1 MLLNL
6 IQNALKFTM
15 KGGISVTIDYIQDEL
30 VISVQDTGIGI
41 SETDQQKLFQL
52 FGKLSSSRQMNT
64 SGIGLGLSICKR
76 ILDSF
81 AAEIS
86 VDSVPQEGSQFT
98 FSLKSSQPRN
108 NNETGTK
115 LHSHQARQGCE
126 VSAEGPPD
134 LDEGDMSERRLQT
147 LENELVTRKLVAQ
160 PVDALN

>member
-15 KGGISVTIDYIQDEL
+15 KGGITVSVDYIQGEL

-81 AAEIS
+81 GGEIS
-86 VDSVPQEGSQFT
+86 VESIP
-98 FSLKSSQPRN
+98 
-108 NNETGTK
+108 
-115 LHSHQARQGCE
+115 
-126 VSAEGPPD
+126 
-134 LDEGDMSERRLQT
+134 
-147 LENELVTRKLVAQ
+147 
-160 PVDALN
+160 